1 MAEPPPARKR
11 AFRLIARAV
20 RGIAAR
26 MTADWTG
33 AIERARHFAPFL
45 CRGLDR
51 LPDLEAVLADGRIED
66 ALSLAKAAGDDA
78 PDAAT
83 ALRREKLA
91 LAIALAVGDLAGALP
106 LLRIT
111 GELSAFAD
119 RALDTAIAD
128 AIRQRVADAEPAG
141 FLALA
146 LGKHGAQELNYSS
159 DIDPILL
166 YDPALLPR
174 RERDEPGEAAQRV
187 ARTLMQTMSH
197 VDAEGYVF
205 RVDLRLR
212 PASEVSPLAIP
223 IEAALTHYES
233 SALAW
238 ERAAFIRA
246 RACAGDLA
254 AGEAFL
260 AAIRPFVW
268 RKSLDFG
275 AITEI
280 GRLTN
285 RIRASHSGATRP
297 APGFDLKKGRGG
309 IREVEFYAQTHQ
321 LIHGGRNPA
330 LRLRGTRASLD
341 ALAAAGLIDGEDAR
355 VLGESYD
362 RLRQVEHRLQMVADQ
377 QTHMLPLDPAALDA
391 VARLDGLE
399 DGRALI
405 AELETITE
413 AVGSRY
419 DRLIAQHGHEAGP
432 ATVVA
437 APRGDALEAEL
448 AGLGF
453 DDPAGLAARIE
464 GWRSGKLRALRS
476 DAARAAFDAI
486 QHPLLTALASAPEP
500 DRALLRWEALL
511 TGLPS
516 AVNLFRLL
524 EARPALLDLLARILS
539 LAPPLADALARRADL
554 LDPLIDAS
562 AFDLPPPVEELA
574 AQLTRG
580 EADDDYERLL
590 DRVRRK
596 VGELRFLLGVQ
607 LIEGARDPLEIGAA
621 LCRVAEAALSVLAA
635 ATTAEFARAH
645 GRIAGSDLLAMGY
658 GRLGGGILTHA
669 SDLDL
674 VFLFSGEHGAESDGP
689 RPLGATLYYNRL
701 AQRVTGALS
710 VPTAEGALYEVD
722 TRLRPSGAQGPL
734 AVSLDSFA
742 RYQRESAWTWEHMAL
757 ARARVLVGTPADRAA
772 LEAIV
777 RDVLT
782 MPRDPGKLR
791 EDVLHMRGEMA
802 RHKPAKGP
810 LDVKL
815 ARGGLVDVEFIVH
828 YLQLRDGK
836 GFSPHIPGAL
846 AALVEA
852 GLLPEAIRPAHARL
866 ARFLIAA
873 RLLAP
878 DAALP
883 PPAARAVLAKACQ
896 CRDWDSLTAALDDAR
911 HTVAACW
918 QATFGLELELE
929 E

>member
-1 MAEPPPARKR
+1 
-11 AFRLIARAV
+11 
-20 RGIAAR
+20 

-33 AIERARHFAPFL
+33 ALERARRNAPFL
-45 CRGLDR
+45 AHGLDR
-51 LPDLEAVLADGRIED
+51 QPALEAL
-66 ALSLAKAAGDDA
+66 LAAGDGA
-78 PDAAT
+78 GALIWAWAAGDGAET
-83 ALRREKLA
+83 VGSALRREKLA
-91 LAIALAVGDLAGALP
+91 LATALAIGDLAGEFPLP
-106 LLRIT
+106 TVT
-111 GELSAFAD
+111 GELSALAD
-119 RALDTAIAD
+119 RALDSAIAD
-128 AIRQRVADAEPAG
+128 AIRQRLPDAEPAG

-146 LGKHGAQELNYSS
+146 LGKHGARELNYSS

-166 YDPALLPR
+166 YDPMLLPR

-197 VDAEGYVF
+197 MDAEGYVF

-260 AAIRPFVW
+260 GAIRPFVW

-280 GRLTN
+280 GRLTH
-285 RIRASHSGATRP
+285 RIRASHAGPTRP
-297 APGFDLKKGRGG
+297 GPGFDVKKGRGG

-341 ALAAAGLIDGEDAR
+341 ALAEAGLIDAQDAL

-362 RLRQVEHRLQMVADQ
+362 RLRQIEHRLQMVADQ
-377 QTHMLPLDPAALDA
+377 QTHTLPLDPSALDG

-399 DGRALI
+399 NGAALL
-405 AELETITE
+405 AELDAITE

-419 DRLIAQHGHEAGP
+419 DRLIAQHGHDPG
-432 ATVVA
+432 TTTLVA
-437 APRGDALEAEL
+437 APQGDALTAEL

-453 DDPAGLAARIE
+453 DDPAMLAARID

-476 DAARAAFDAI
+476 EAARAAFEAI
-486 QHPLLTALASAPEP
+486 QHPLLSAFASSPEP
-500 DRALLRWEALL
+500 QRALLRWEQLL
-511 TGLPS
+511 TNLPS

-524 EARPALLDLLARILS
+524 EARPALLELLARILS

-562 AFDLPPPVEELA
+562 AFDLPPAVDELA
-574 AQLTRG
+574 ADLIRG

-621 LCRVAEAALSVLAA
+621 LCRVAEAALRVLSEAA
-635 ATTAEFARAH
+635 GAEFARAH
-645 GRIAGSDLLAMGY
+645 GRIAGSELLVMGY
-658 GRLGGGILTHA
+658 GRLGGGVLTHA

-674 VFLFSGEHGAESDGP
+674 VFLFSGEHGAESDGA

-734 AVSLDSFA
+734 AVSLDSFS
-742 RYQRESAWTWEHMAL
+742 RYQHEAAWTWEHMAL

-772 LEAIV
+772 LEGIV
-777 RDVLT
+777 HDVLT
-782 MPRDPGKLR
+782 MPRDPVKLR
-791 EDVLHMRGEMA
+791 AD
-802 RHKPAKGP
+802 
-810 LDVKL
+810 
-815 ARGGLVDVEFIVH
+815 
-828 YLQLRDGK
+828 
-836 GFSPHIPGAL
+836 
-846 AALVEA
+846 
-852 GLLPEAIRPAHARL
+852 
-866 ARFLIAA
+866 
-873 RLLAP
+873 
-878 DAALP
+878 
-883 PPAARAVLAKACQ
+883 
-896 CRDWDSLTAALDDAR
+896 
-911 HTVAACW
+911 
-918 QATFGLELELE
+918 
-929 E
+929 